1 MKRKHYLQFFVGLIL
16 IILLNV
22 LASGYFFRIDLTQ
35 DKRYTIS
42 DATIDV
48 LENLKDEVFVK
59 VYLEGDFPA
68 TASGFKRLQTAVRET
83 LDEFQIYAG
92 DQVRYRFIDPS
103 AQTDAKARNQFQM
116 ELMQKGLQ
124 PTNLI
129 AKEGEQKTEKLIFP
143 GALISYQGKE
153 TPVLLLK
160 GNKAASRDEILNQS
174 VEGVEFELASAIRLL
189 TQKEK
194 KRVGFLLGY
203 SQLAPSRIVDLTLSM
218 QESYDVFAVDL
229 PQSPTLQGLDAILMV
244 KPDTAIAEADKYKID
259 QFIMNGGKALFFVDA
274 MRVDSVGDQGTI
286 AFPYNLNLDDLFF
299 RYGLRLNANLIK
311 DLNSGKIPLNVGV
324 MGNQPQIQLMPWT
337 FYPLVNSFNQH
348 PIVRNMDAVYTK
360 FVGTIDTVKAIGIT
374 KTPLMFTSQY
384 TKVLASPVAV
394 SFNEARRNL
403 DPATYNNGPEPIA
416 YLLEGAFESLFKN
429 RITASDERAKT
440 FREKGLATKI
450 IVCSDGDLVVNEFDY
465 RKKQP
470 LPLGV
475 DRFMGS
481 MFANK
486 DFVMHA
492 IDYLMDEK
500 GVIIARN
507 KKIQLRPLDRLR
519 LKEERL
525 QWQLMNMIFPVLLVL
540 VFGVVHHYIRQ
551 RKYAS

>member
-1 MKRKHYLQFFVGLIL
+1 M
-16 IILLNV
+16 ILLNV
-22 LASGYFFRIDLTQ
+22 LASEFFFRIDLTQ
-35 DKRYTIS
+35 DKRFTIS

-48 LENLKDEVFVK
+48 LENLDDEVFVK
-59 VYLEGDFPA
+59 VYLEGTFPA
-68 TASGFKRLQTAVRET
+68 TASGFKRLQMAVRET

-92 DQVRYRFIDPS
+92 DRVRYRFIDPS
-103 AQTDAKARNQFQM
+103 AQTDVKARNQFHQ

-129 AKEGEQKTEKLIFP
+129 TKDGEQKTEKLIFP
-143 GALISYQGKE
+143 GALISYKGKE

-160 GNKAASRDEILNQS
+160 GNKAATRDEILNQS
-174 VEGVEFELASAIRLL
+174 VEGVEFELASAIRRL

-194 KRVGFLLGY
+194 KRVGFLQGY
-203 SQLAPSRIVDLTLSM
+203 SQLSPARIADLTLSL
-218 QESYDVFAVDL
+218 QESCDVFAVDL
-229 PQSPTLQGLDAILMV
+229 PQSPTLQGLDAILMI
-244 KPDTAIAEADKYKID
+244 KPDTAITEADKYKID
-259 QFIMNGGKALFFVDA
+259 QFIMHGGKALFFVDA
-274 MRVDSVGDQGTI
+274 MRVDSVGEQGTI
-286 AFPYNLNLDDLFF
+286 AFPYNLNLDDLLF

-311 DLNSGKIPLNVGV
+311 DLNSGKIPLNVGM
-324 MGNQPQIQLMPWT
+324 MGNQPQIQPMPWT
-337 FYPLVNSFNQH
+337 FYPLINRFNRH

-360 FVGTIDTVKAIGIT
+360 FVGTIDTVKAAGIV

-384 TKVLASPVAV
+384 TKVLAAPVPI
-394 SFNEARRNL
+394 SFNEARRNP
-403 DPATYNNGPEPIA
+403 DPATYNNGPKPIA
-416 YLLEGAFESLFKN
+416 YLLEGPFESLFKN
-429 RITASDERAKT
+429 RIVASDERAKT

-465 RKKQP
+465 RKNQP

-481 MFANK
+481 VFANK

-500 GVIIARN
+500 GVIVARN
-507 KKIQLRPLDRLR
+507 KEIQLRPLDRLR

-525 QWQLMNMIFPVLLVL
+525 QWQLINMILPVLLVL
-540 VFGVVHHYIRQ
+540 IFGSVYYYVRQ